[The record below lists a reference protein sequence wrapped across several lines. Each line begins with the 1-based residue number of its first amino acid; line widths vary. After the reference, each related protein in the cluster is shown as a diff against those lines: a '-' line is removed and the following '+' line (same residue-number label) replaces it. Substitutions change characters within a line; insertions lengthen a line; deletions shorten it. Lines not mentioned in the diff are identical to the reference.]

1 MKRLMDIMLSLILLA
16 VFSPIML
23 VVAAIIAVKM
33 GRPVIFTQQ
42 RPGLHGKPFDVIKF
56 RTMLNAVDSKGQLL
70 SDEERLTPTG
80 KWIRKYSLDEL
91 PQLMNVLN
99 GSMSLVGPRPL
110 LMEYLPLYSNEQL
123 VRHHVRP
130 GVTGWAQINGRN
142 AIEWEE
148 KFSMD
153 LWYVKHQSLWLDS
166 KIMLI
171 TVKKV
176 FKKEGVT
183 QRHHATAERFTG
195 SKDAG

>member
-1 MKRLMDIMLSLILLA
+1 MKRLLDIVLSLVLLV
-16 VFSPIML
+16 VFSPVMGA
-23 VVAAIIAVKM
+23 VAGVIAVKM
-33 GRPVIFTQQ
+33 GRPVLFTQL
-42 RPGLHGKPFDVIKF
+42 RPGLHGKPFEVIKF
-56 RTMLNAVDSKGQLL
+56 RTMLNEVDQQGQLL
-70 SDEERLTPTG
+70 SDEVRLTSTG

-91 PQLMNVLN
+91 PQLLNVLG

-110 LMEYLPLYSNEQL
+110 LMDYLPLYSKEQHA
-123 VRHHVRP
+123 RHHVRP

-142 AIEWEE
+142 VIEWEE

-153 LWYVKHQSLWLDS
+153 LWYVKNQSLWLDL
-166 KIMLI
+166 KILLV